1 MKRRIE
7 SGLRRGQ
14 GRRKEDG
21 RKTTK
26 SIGRITKSIGA
37 GGWADLFA
45 SGTLARL
52 LTALATGPETA
63 FYQKELADLA
73 GTGLYAVQRELARLE
88 KAGLVV
94 RTPRGN
100 RVYYKA
106 NRGHPAFEDL
116 KRVIL
121 KTVGLGEALR
131 AALAPLSG
139 RVRVVFIYGSFARG
153 EETAGSDI
161 DLLLVGDLSLREVS
175 AVLGPV
181 GRDLGREFNP
191 AVYPPKEFKTKIEGG
206 HHFITEV
213 LKGEK
218 IFLIGD
224 EHALERLV
232 G

>member
-1 MKRRIE
+1 MKRRTE
-7 SGLRRGQ
+7 SRLRSGAARGERAT
-14 GRRKEDG
+14 RR
-21 RKTTK
+21 TTK
-26 SIGRITKSIGA
+26 TVGA
-37 GGWADLFA
+37 STNPISGGGWADLFA
-45 SGTLARL
+45 SHTLVRL
-52 LTALATGPETA
+52 LTALATRPETA
-63 FYQKELADLA
+63 FYQKELADFA

-88 KAGLVV
+88 RAGLVS
-94 RTPRGN
+94 RAPRGN
-100 RVYYKA
+100 RVYYQA

-139 RVRVVFIYGSFARG
+139 RSRLAFIYGSVARG
-153 EETAGSDI
+153 EERAGSDV

-191 AVYPPKEFKTKIEGG
+191 AVYPPEEFAAKVKAG
-206 HHFITEV
+206 HHFTTEV